1 MITKQDT
8 PTHYQTI
15 LMSSQMEELK
25 ELTGENSTLHALSSA
40 VSYTLKHMKSKK
52 EMKP

>member
-1 MITKQDT
+1 MDKDV

-25 ELTGENSTLHALSSA
+25 NITGETSTLHALSAA
-40 VSYTLKHMKSKK
+40 VTYTLQNMKSKK